1 MKRIY
6 WNKLNKLIAGW
17 MVLFLSASQVFGQIS
32 PVSIAAPERFS
43 GLVNEQNPLEIS
55 PELATVMHRHSQ
67 QGGPLIIHIQDA
79 HSNYEAQKHIGEILK
94 YLSETQSLKL
104 VNVEGA
110 TGRLYTSLF
119 SSYPDPK
126 VRQAVGEY
134 LLREDQF
141 TGPEWMAVT
150 AKPNLILNGI
160 EDNNLYE
167 SNRRVF
173 LDALS
178 FKHDDELILKAI
190 DDLLQTAAAFLLPES
205 ARAFFKQKRKFRD
218 NQVGLPEYLNYL
230 TRIAEEQKIAMS
242 EFVLIRNFLKLV
254 ALQNRINYEA
264 AEQEMA
270 VLVGELKQGL
280 DEKSFEKLQG
290 HYLNFK
296 SGRMSREEF
305 YGILAGTIT
314 PEKVNRK
321 RFGNVFRYFRYIR
334 LYRHVNVG
342 IFDEIEVLE
351 NRISGRI
358 LTDSDQIRLGR
369 LFDYLEIYEKIF
381 RFSLTQ
387 KEADF
392 FFRNRRQFK
401 AACFREYLEPLRKRY
416 HIETAFRII
425 LKKSTLT
432 LPASKDF
439 TRWPSNV
446 TPF

>member
-1 MKRIY
+1 MVFQSMSRQNG
-6 WNKLNKLIAGW
+6 WVRVIALAVSVFFFTTQLGFAATP
-17 MVLFLSASQVFGQIS
+17 LPLTSSLKIEPAS
-32 PVSIAAPERFS
+32 E
-43 GLVNEQNPLEIS
+43 
-55 PELATVMHRHSQ
+55 
-67 QGGPLIIHIQDA
+67 PLISIKADFIAIPKELGEVLRAHEGSGRGLIVHIQDA

-230 TRIAEEQKIAMS
+230 TRIAEEQKIGMS
-242 EFVLIRNFLKLV
+242 EFVSIRNFLKLV

-280 DEKSFEKLQG
+280 DEKSFEELQTQFFKLD
-290 HYLNFK
+290 
-296 SGRMSREEF
+296 EEVG
-305 YGILAGTIT
+305 YIA
-314 PEKVNRK
+314 EKQRSA
-321 RFGNVFRYFRYIR
+321 Y
-334 LYRHVNVG
+334 
-342 IFDEIEVLE
+342 
-351 NRISGRI
+351 
-358 LTDSDQIRLGR
+358 
-369 LFDYLEIYEKIF
+369 
-381 RFSLTQ
+381 
-387 KEADF
+387 
-392 FFRNRRQFK
+392 
-401 AACFREYLEPLRKRY
+401 
-416 HIETAFRII
+416 
-425 LKKSTLT
+425 
-432 LPASKDF
+432 
-439 TRWPSNV
+439 
-446 TPF
+446 